1 MEDKKQTDLRIAE
14 HPILGPAFREARFVT
29 VTVNGKPLRAVEG
42 EPVAAALLA
51 AGIRTFRTTPKLHH
65 PRGIFCAIGRCTDCA
80 LTIDGI
86 PNRRT
91 CVTRVRE
98 GMRIEIQDGL
108 GKWGGID
115 D

>member
-1 MEDKKQTDLRIAE
+1 MGENRKNDFRITE
-14 HPILGPAFREARFVT
+14 HPILGPAFRDARYVS
-29 VTVNGKPLRAVEG
+29 VTVNGREVQAVEG

-86 PNRRT
+86 PNQRT

-98 GMRIEIQDGL
+98 GMRIEIQEGL
-108 GKWGGID
+108 GKWGGNE
-115 D
+115 